1 MTEQESAASKQ
12 DEPAKP
18 RHWWEGMFSGRLAA
32 TLQAEGE
39 GLPYLGFRIFKWLI
53 ALTVFMLLLLVV
65 YGWTT
70 YPNRSDYFPTSS
82 AGPTDP
88 WKAYQDA
95 RDSWVTQIKDLGQLF
110 VLTPLVPLM
119 GAVIGYIFGK
129 AEKRDGPKAAEPN
142 PPSPPA

>member
-1 MTEQESAASKQ
+1 MTEQVGATP
-12 DEPAKP
+12 EPEPPVTP
-18 RHWWEGMFSGRLAA
+18 RRWWEGMFRGRLAA

-53 ALTVFMLLLLVV
+53 ALTVFMLVLLVI

-70 YPNRSDYFPTSS
+70 YPNRSDFFPKSS
-82 AGPTDP
+82 TGPTDP

-110 VLTPLVPLM
+110 VLTPLFPLM

-129 AEKRDGPKAAEPN
+129 ANSEKRDGSKTT
-142 PPSPPA
+142 